1 MHTEALHMSQISCST
16 ELCWG
21 YLNLIVTPAGPRL
34 SAVPC
39 LSDRK
44 EITTPLP
51 FFIVTSVLP
60 PPNAKA
66 AWLAAYVPA
75 KSEALYKL

>member
-21 YLNLIVTPAGPRL
+21 YLSLIVTPAGPRL

-51 FFIVTSVLP
+51 FFIVNSVLP
-60 PPNAKA
+60 AQREGS
-66 AWLAAYVPA
+66 LASRICAREVGG
-75 KSEALYKL
+75 AL